1 MPQRRSGKPRARLT
15 SVDHGLMPC
24 NQSPGAAID
33 TVPAIMDM
41 PKSRRPRPV
50 SADHDGY
57 GDPAIE
63 ALTQLLES
71 ERSLARAEE
80 PTLVARCDPGQVWL
94 LWFAIGAT
102 DEICRFAHRQAE
114 FERNQVFRHV
124 VGMIFG
130 NGVQSEASPV
140 AAAQDLIELF
150 ESAGVEAVRA
160 CMRGDRKLGYYL
172 EALKVSSRH
181 SA

>member
-1 MPQRRSGKPRARLT
+1 MT
-15 SVDHGLMPC
+15 SADHGLKPR
-24 NQSPGAAID
+24 NKRPRTAID

-41 PKSRRPRPV
+41 PRSRRPSRV

-80 PTLVARCDPGQVWL
+80 PALVARRDPGQVWL

-114 FERNQVFRHV
+114 YERNQVFRHV

-130 NGVQSEASPV
+130 SGVQSEASPV
-140 AAAQDLIELF
+140 VAAQDLIELF